1 MSFIRNISL
10 LLQEKIKQHL
20 FMKKIFFVIVAVMMT
35 TVGALAQIPSNVQ
48 EVMDKCNA
56 KMSSYNSGAGFV
68 LDGTLKM
75 KVSVLTLNGTIK
87 MYFKDDKS
95 FNIITLAAMGED
107 VLKTEMGFDGQQE
120 WVYTTTFDDKKDS
133 LVITK
138 TTSSKNEFGMKSD
151 YDKDY
156 KKAKMKEVGRY
167 YEITFTEPRKKDL
180 PKKSKIKVD
189 KESYL
194 MREYSVEQ
202 KMGMFTGTMTVTVT
216 KITKGCNDKWVKLDM
231 NRYKNAVVVRK

>member
-1 MSFIRNISL
+1 
-10 LLQEKIKQHL
+10 
-20 FMKKIFFVIVAVMMT
+20 
-35 TVGALAQIPSNVQ
+35 
-48 EVMDKCNA
+48 MDKCNA

-75 KVSVLTLNGTIK
+75 KVSVLTLKGTIK

-120 WVYTTTFDDKKDS
+120 WVYTTTFDDSKDS

-138 TTSSKNEFGMKSD
+138 TKSSNNEFGMKSD

-202 KMGMFTGTMTVTVT
+202 KMGMFTGTMTITVT

>member
-10 LLQEKIKQHL
+10 LLQEKIKQHV

-95 FNIITLAAMGED
+95 FNIITFAAMGED

-133 LVITK
+133 P
-138 TTSSKNEFGMKSD
+138 
-151 YDKDY
+151 
-156 KKAKMKEVGRY
+156 
-167 YEITFTEPRKKDL
+167 FTEPRKKDL

-202 KMGMFTGTMTVTVT
+202 KMGMFTGAMTITVT

>member
-1 MSFIRNISL
+1 
-10 LLQEKIKQHL
+10 
-20 FMKKIFFVIVAVMMT
+20 
-35 TVGALAQIPSNVQ
+35 
-48 EVMDKCNA
+48 
-56 KMSSYNSGAGFV
+56 
-68 LDGTLKM
+68 
-75 KVSVLTLNGTIK
+75 
-87 MYFKDDKS
+87 
-95 FNIITLAAMGED
+95 MGED

-151 YDKDY
+151 YDKVY

-194 MREYSVEQ
+194 MREYSVVQ
-202 KMGMFTGTMTVTVT
+202 KMGMFTGAMTITVT